1 MSYSRSYQ
9 GVVSKTVSVPY
20 SYPAS
25 QNGGSSSK
33 SVTVEIPVSIG
44 IDVDTN
50 PFDQSING
58 CKGDVNLLTGS
69 IVATESAHIAAKV
82 LSSKKISESIVSG
95 FFGLIKSEINQQL
108 TELKPRVDALL
119 IELVQH
125 QQNCISKKQQF
136 EGDFARIAERY
147 TKIFFDLDKELKNR
161 ILSLNQS
168 AVGVHA
174 KLTTHVHRSFS
185 DISTGIS
192 TVHNKEGGN
201 LQASIS
207 TSGLKQK
214 ALSLIGSAKNYLFSE
229 KNLSK
234 QLNEI
239 LFPVESRN
247 VNNIYSPVLYFET
260 KNKANGNDGITIS
273 SENISSLFG
282 NESKLTKMFTDANHD
297 WNKLSESSKEN
308 INTYLQLELRSDGN
322 QNQAMSPRVAQQ
334 LMKLWTS
341 NTDIKS
347 NL

>member
-25 QNGGSSSK
+25 QSGGSSST
-33 SVTVEIPVSIG
+33 SVTVDIPVTIG

-50 PFDQSING
+50 PFDHSVDS
-58 CKGDVNLLTGS
+58 CKGNVNLLTGS

-82 LSSKKISESIVSG
+82 LSSKKISESIVTG

-125 QQNCISKKQQF
+125 QQNCVSKKQQF
-136 EGDFARIAERY
+136 EGDFARISERY

-168 AVGVHA
+168 AVGIHA
-174 KLTTHVHRSFS
+174 KLTTHVHRAFS

-207 TSGLKQK
+207 AAGLKQK
-214 ALSLIGSAKNYLFSE
+214 ALSMIGSAKNYLFTE

-239 LFPVESRN
+239 LFPLESRN
-247 VNNIYSPVLYFET
+247 VNNIYTPILYFEIR
-260 KNKANGNDGITIS
+260 NKANGNDGLAIS
-273 SENISSLFG
+273 PENISSLKE
-282 NESKLTKMFTDANHD
+282 NENKLTKLFTDTNTN
-297 WNKLSESSKEN
+297 WNTLSIKAREN
-308 INTYLQLELRSDGN
+308 INTYLQLELRNDAKEKS
-322 QNQAMSPRVAQQ
+322 AIHPRVAQQ